1 MAKHIK
7 KVFGLFLALALL
19 VGPLLG
25 ATKVF
30 AAGNDGAIDVTGA
43 TVGKDYSAYKVFDLE
58 YQGDKANGSL
68 KVVYTIADQW
78 KPFFTTAPGSKYI
91 VDQNNAAGTL
101 NPIQVDGQNKFINI
115 TEANVADFAK
125 DAMAALPGKTKAAT
139 QTATATTVSF
149 TGLALGYYLVHPEG
163 ATDKA
168 QGQGSIVSLTSTT
181 PKGTINAKGVYPTL
195 TKDVNKV
202 SADFGE
208 ALEYTIKSTVPDTT
222 GFTVF
227 DYTFTDTLSA
237 GLDLTPGTV
246 KVFIDNVD
254 ITRNATINTSTPR
267 TIIVD
272 INMLNYKDKVGREV
286 KVVYNASL
294 NKDAV
299 IGVEGNPNVV
309 TLDYSRDPQNREKKD
324 RLEDREKVF
333 TAAIKVLKHEAGNES
348 KTLEGA
354 KFVLKNAE
362 GKFYKQLADGKVSWV
377 NTIAEADVKT
387 TPANGV
393 VEFKG
398 LKNGEYK
405 LQETEAPTGYNKLT
419 EDIAVTVDYKTQT
432 KTVFQEVKVANKS
445 GVELPNTGGM
455 GTTIFAIVGASVM
468 LFAAVSLLKGN
479 KKA

>member
-25 ATKVF
+25 VTKVF

-58 YQGDKANGSL
+58 YQGSGPDL
-68 KVVYTIADQW
+68 RVVYTIAPEW
-78 KPFFTTAPGSKYI
+78 KTFFTTAPGSSYI
-91 VDQNNAAGTL
+91 VDRNNAQNTL

-115 TEANVADFAK
+115 TEQNVADFAK
-125 DAMAALPGKTKAAT
+125 AAMGALPGKTKVAT
-139 QTATATTVSF
+139 KTATATTVSF

-168 QGQGSIVSLTSTT
+168 GGQGSIVSLTSTT

-195 TKDVNKV
+195 DKTVDKV
-202 SADFGE
+202 SADYGE
-208 ALEYTIKSTVPDTT
+208 DLNYTIVSSVPDTT

-227 DYTFTDTLSA
+227 DYTITDTLSA
-237 GLDLTPGTV
+237 GLDLKAGTV
-246 KVFIDNVD
+246 KVFIDGADVTQD
-254 ITRNATINTSTPR
+254 ASVTVNTATPR
-267 TIIVD
+267 KIIVD
-272 INMLNYKDKVGREV
+272 INMLQHQTKVGREV
-286 KVVYNASL
+286 KVTYVASL
-294 NKDAV
+294 NENAV
-299 IGVEGNPNVV
+299 IGVNGNPNVV
-309 TLDYSRDPQNREKKD
+309 TLEYSRDPQDKTKKD
-324 RLEDREKVF
+324 KLQDEEKVY
-333 TAAIKVLKHEAGNES
+333 TAAIKVLKHDAGNEA
-348 KTLEGA
+348 KTLQGA
-354 KFVLKNAE
+354 KFVLKNAANQ
-362 GKFYKQLADGKVSWV
+362 FYKLVNGKVTWV
-377 NTIAEADVKT
+377 ADIAEADVKT

-398 LKNGEYK
+398 LKNGTYK
-405 LQETEAPTGYNKLT
+405 LHETEAPTGYNKLT
-419 EDIAVTVDYKTQT
+419 EDITVEINYANQT
-432 KTVFQEVKVANKS
+432 ATKFQEVKVANKS

>member
-1 MAKHIK
+1 MA
-7 KVFGLFLALALL
+7 VLLLAA
-19 VGPLLG
+19 PLLG
-25 ATKVF
+25 ASKVF

-58 YQGDKANGSL
+58 YQGSGNNL
-68 KVVYTIADQW
+68 RVVYTIAPEW
-78 KPFFTTAPGSKYI
+78 KAFFTSAPGSSYI
-91 VDQNNAAGTL
+91 VAQNNQAGTL

-168 QGQGSIVSLTSTT
+168 GGQGSIVSLTSTT

-202 SADFGE
+202 SADYGE
-208 ALEYTIKSTVPDTT
+208 DLEYTIKSTVPDTT
-222 GFTVF
+222 GYNEF
-227 DYTFTDTLSA
+227 DYTITDNLSA
-237 GLDLTPGTV
+237 GLEYKAETI
-246 KVFIDNVD
+246 KVFVGGEDVTKTTNVK
-254 ITRNATINTSTPR
+254 ITTTDPKQ
-267 TIIVD
+267 IVVD
-272 INMLNYKDKVGREV
+272 FKMLNFQAKVGQEV
-286 KVVYNASL
+286 KIVYTGYL
-294 NKDAV
+294 NENAV
-299 IGVEGNPNVV
+299 IGNAGNPNTVH
-309 TLDYSRDPQNREKKD
+309 LDYSRDPQDKTRKE
-324 RLEDREKVF
+324 RLTDEEKVY
-333 TAAIKVLKHEAGNES
+333 TAAIKVLKHEAGNEA

-387 TPANGV
+387 TPADGV
-393 VEFKG
+393 VVFKG
-398 LKNGEYK
+398 LKNGTYK
-405 LQETEAPTGYNKLT
+405 LHETEAPTGYNKLT
-419 EDIAVTVDYKTQT
+419 EDITVEINYANQT
-432 KTVFQEVKVANKS
+432 ATKFQEVKVANKS

>member
-1 MAKHIK
+1 MTKHIK
-7 KVFGLFLALALL
+7 KFFGLLMAVLLLAA
-19 VGPLLG
+19 PLLG
-25 ATKVF
+25 ASKVF

-58 YQGDKANGSL
+58 YQGSGNNL
-68 KVVYTIADQW
+68 RVVYTIAPEW
-78 KPFFTTAPGSKYI
+78 KAFFTSAPGSSYI
-91 VDQNNAAGTL
+91 VAQNNQAGTL

-115 TEANVADFAK
+115 TEQNVADFAK
-125 DAMAALPGKTKAAT
+125 AAMAALPGKTKAAT
-139 QTATATTVSF
+139 KTATATTVSF

-168 QGQGSIVSLTSTT
+168 GGQGSIVSLTSTT

-195 TKDVNKV
+195 DKKVDKV

-208 ALEYTIKSTVPDTT
+208 KLTYTIKSTVPDTT
-222 GFTVF
+222 GYTVF

-246 KVFIDNVD
+246 RVYIDGQD
-254 ITRNATINTSTPR
+254 ITSAATINTATPR
-267 TIIVD
+267 KIIVD
-272 INMLNYKDKVGREV
+272 INMLNYQTKVGREV

-299 IGVEGNPNVV
+299 IGVDGNPNVV
-309 TLDYSRDPQNREKKD
+309 TLDYSRDPQDRSRKD
-324 RLEDREKVF
+324 RLTDDEKVHS
-333 TAAIKVLKHEAGNES
+333 AAIKVLKHEAGNEG
-348 KTLEGA
+348 KTLAGA
-354 KFVLKNAE
+354 KFVLKNSE
-362 GKFYKQLADGKVSWV
+362 GKFYKKLADGKASWV
-377 NTIAEADVKT
+377 DTIGAATVET

-393 VEFKG
+393 VLFKG
-398 LKNGEYK
+398 LKNGTYK

-419 EDIAVTVDYKTQT
+419 EDITVVVDFATQT

-445 GVELPNTGGM
+445 GVELPSTGGM
-455 GTTIFAIVGASVM
+455 GTTIFAIAGASVM
-468 LFAAVSLLKGN
+468 LFAAASLLKGK